1 MRLGEEN
8 GVIISSRLGRF
19 NAKELVEKLELNT
32 ITADVQRL
40 TLMLQSF
47 LIALVQQR
55 LYANSRDI
63 TPYYNK
69 LFMVYAIL
77 ANIRAP

>member
-1 MRLGEEN
+1 MRLREEN
-8 GVIISSRLGRF
+8 GVTIPSRLRRF
-19 NAKELVEKLELNT
+19 DAKEPVKKLKLNT

-40 TLMLQSF
+40 TLTLWSF

-55 LYANSRDI
+55 PYANSRDI

-69 LFMVYAIL
+69 LFIVYVIL
-77 ANIRAP
+77 VNIRAP